1 MNTRLQS
8 QIDVL
13 IVGAGPTGLT
23 LACEGSVLD
32 LLFRSKLV
40 DKIHSD

>member
-1 MNTRLQS
+1 MN
-8 QIDVL
+8 IEE
-13 IVGAGPTGLT
+13 T
-23 LACEGSVLD
+23 LNCCVFKSLLGSVLD